1 MNRNGKIARL
11 SVDIREQLNVR
22 LQDNEPGDK
31 LLEWLNG
38 QDAVRSVLKEQ
49 FEGKAITKQNL
60 SEWRTGGFAE
70 WVLGQK
76 VVYEAQDTDEGA
88 RRLDAVS
95 DSSLPDRLATVL
107 AGRYASLLAR
117 WDGEI
122 TEAFTKK
129 LRSLSSLC
137 RDICAQRRCHHN
149 AIKVKIAQER
159 HAERHDGK
167 GKSKTESKST
177 TQSEP
182 VRPEP
187 MRDYFDPNDTWD
199 GGWNG
204 GGEAGKEE
212 GRVKNEL
219 GKTVP
224 SEPVAP
230 SQTSFQ
236 PKPEMTT
243 PADVATSCRHP
254 EPQALENA
262 GAPESVAP
270 GLSAK
275 AVEATA
281 DQTEYKSP
289 IVDNW
294 IYPPMAAS
302 DPNSGD
308 IYAIDTVPK
317 KRNPADY
324 DPDPFMY
331 PSYWHWIK
339 TCKPKVLPPNHPAK
353 PPTTWNY

>member
-11 SVDIREQLNVR
+11 PHNIREELNLR

-38 QDAVRSVLKEQ
+38 QEAVRSVLAEQ

-60 SEWRTGGFAE
+60 SEWRTGGFAA
-70 WVLGQK
+70 WVLGQE
-76 VVYEAQDTDEGA
+76 VVYEAQDMDEGA
-88 RRLDAVS
+88 RRLDAVT

-107 AGRYASLLAR
+107 AGRYASLLAH

-129 LRSLSSLC
+129 LRGLSSLC
-137 RDICAQRRCHHN
+137 RDICAQRRCQHN
-149 AIKVKIAQER
+149 AIRVKIAMER

-167 GKSKTESKST
+167 GKARSKST
-177 TQSEP
+177 PQSEP

-204 GGEAGKEE
+204 GAGETGKEE
-212 GRVKNEL
+212 GKMVNEEL
-219 GKTVP
+219 GKTAP
-224 SEPVAP
+224 SESGAP
-230 SQTSFQ
+230 SQTNFQ
-236 PKPEMTT
+236 TNPEPTT
-243 PADVATSCRHP
+243 AADVATSCRHP
-254 EPQALENA
+254 ELQPSETSTEL
-262 GAPESVAP
+262 APSSTGSESVAL
-270 GLSAK
+270 G
-275 AVEATA
+275 
-281 DQTEYKSP
+281 QTEYKSP

-353 PPTTWNY
+353 PPITWNY